1 MLNRCRI
8 LVESSHVLN
17 YRLLFWPIDWRCFIR
32 LILLVLSGWSPRQT
46 SAFFDKI
53 VSKVIPIRLIL
64 FVASGTHASS
74 HLVAVYLLRNFG
86 YFGELDA
93 DLLNFTAVVRVFH
106 LLPQITKVFHP
117 V

>member
-1 MLNRCRI
+1 MLYRCWI
-8 LVESSHVLN
+8 LVEGSHVLN
-17 YRLLFWPIDWRCFIR
+17 YRLLFRPVVRRCFIR
-32 LILLVLSGWSPRQT
+32 LILLACSGWSSRQS
-46 SAFFDKI
+46 SAFPDKI
-53 VSKVIPIRLIL
+53 VSKVILIRHVLS
-64 FVASGTHASS
+64 VASGCHASS